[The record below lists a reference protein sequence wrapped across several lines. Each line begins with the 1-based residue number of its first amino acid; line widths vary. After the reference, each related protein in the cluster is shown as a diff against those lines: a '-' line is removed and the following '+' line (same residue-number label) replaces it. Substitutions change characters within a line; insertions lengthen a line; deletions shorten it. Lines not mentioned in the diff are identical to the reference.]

1 MRRSYLSTDRNEIMD
16 LSYTLIKSKRKT
28 ISLEMKPDGSLIVR
42 APSRTTK
49 READA
54 FVKKHE
60 KWVENH
66 RKKMGERKAQAQSVQ
81 RLTQAELLALGR
93 LAKKVIPERVAYY
106 AKKMNVEY
114 GRIALRC
121 QKTRWGSCSTKKNLN
136 FNILLMLTPIEVI
149 DSVVVH
155 ELCHLKEMN
164 HSARFYQQVYAVY
177 PDYDRWNRWLKEHG
191 GELLM
196 RAGLRD

>member
-1 MRRSYLSTDRNEIMD
+1 MLRALRMRRSYLSTDRNEKMD

-42 APSRTTK
+42 APNRTTK
-49 READA
+49 SEADA

-66 RKKMGERKAQAQSVQ
+66 RKKNGERKAQAQSVQ

-106 AKKMNVEY
+106 AKKINVEY
-114 GRIALRC
+114 GRITLRC
-121 QKTRWGSCSTKKNLN
+121 QKTR
-136 FNILLMLTPIEVI
+136 
-149 DSVVVH
+149 
-155 ELCHLKEMN
+155 
-164 HSARFYQQVYAVY
+164 
-177 PDYDRWNRWLKEHG
+177 
-191 GELLM
+191 
-196 RAGLRD
+196 

>member
-1 MRRSYLSTDRNEIMD
+1 MD

-42 APSRTTK
+42 APNRTTK
-49 READA
+49 SEADA

-93 LAKKVIPERVAYY
+93 LAQKVSSY
-106 AKKMNVEY
+106 ALFIFLIYIMTISVM
-114 GRIALRC
+114 RMLA
-121 QKTRWGSCSTKKNLN
+121 CSRKN
-136 FNILLMLTPIEVI
+136 IQDI
-149 DSVVVH
+149 
-155 ELCHLKEMN
+155 
-164 HSARFYQQVYAVY
+164 
-177 PDYDRWNRWLKEHG
+177 
-191 GELLM
+191 
-196 RAGLRD
+196 